1 MKRPDTTAA
10 ISRETSSYRWHVHYA
25 GPIGAELSR
34 QDYDS
39 ILPVDKPYVP
49 DKEDALSDNILQ
61 DTSSKDF
68 SAKEKD
74 VEDMDDDELNE
85 LVNQLLSKEE
95 EAKEPNSELVS
106 ILKVPSK
113 DGNKDTSAEE
123 KNVEDMD
130 VFELNELVNQL
141 LSKEEEAKEPN
152 SELVSTLKVPSKDG
166 NKDTSAEEK
175 DVEDMDVFELDEL
188 VHQILSIE
196 EEAKEPN
203 SGLVSTL
210 KVPSKDGNKDTSAG
224 EKDNELNEVV
234 HQLLAIEEFITE
246 AKKPN
251 SELVS
256 ILKVPS
262 KGGNKRPS
270 HRRRVRFA
278 LN

>member
-1 MKRPDTTAA
+1 
-10 ISRETSSYRWHVHYA
+10 
-25 GPIGAELSR
+25 
-34 QDYDS
+34 
-39 ILPVDKPYVP
+39 
-49 DKEDALSDNILQ
+49 
-61 DTSSKDF
+61 
-68 SAKEKD
+68 
-74 VEDMDDDELNE
+74 
-85 LVNQLLSKEE
+85 
-95 EAKEPNSELVS
+95 
-106 ILKVPSK
+106 
-113 DGNKDTSAEE
+113 
-123 KNVEDMD
+123 MD

-188 VHQILSIE
+188 VHQILSIK

-203 SGLVSTL
+203 SELVSTL
-210 KVPSKDGNKDTSAG
+210 KVPSKDDTSAE

-234 HQLLAIEEFITE
+234 HQLLSIEEFITE

-270 HRRRVRFA
+270 HQRRVRFA

>member
-49 DKEDALSDNILQ
+49 DKEDALSNNILQ

-85 LVNQLLSKEE
+85 LVDQLLSREE

-106 ILKVPSK
+106 ILKLPSK

-123 KNVEDMD
+123 KN
-130 VFELNELVNQL
+130 
-141 LSKEEEAKEPN
+141 
-152 SELVSTLKVPSKDG
+152 
-166 NKDTSAEEK
+166 
-175 DVEDMDVFELDEL
+175 VEDMDVFELDEL

-203 SGLVSTL
+203 SELVSTL
-210 KVPSKDGNKDTSAG
+210 KVPSKDGKKDTSAE
-224 EKDNELNEVV
+224 EKDDELNEVV

-270 HRRRVRFA
+270 HQRRVRFA